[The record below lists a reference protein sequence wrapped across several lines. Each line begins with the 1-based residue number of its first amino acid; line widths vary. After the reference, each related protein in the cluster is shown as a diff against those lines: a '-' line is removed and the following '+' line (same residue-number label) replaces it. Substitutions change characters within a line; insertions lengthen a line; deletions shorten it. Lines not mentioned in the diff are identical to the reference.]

1 MLNYGWIIP
10 AIPAVSFIL
19 ILLFGKHFPKK
30 GSEIG
35 IVALSASF
43 ILSCVA
49 VYQWIDRVESASGGH
64 ESGLRALGQRQRDAT
79 VTDHPAQTQYVSRS
93 AACAPPRPRR
103 HRRPCP
109 WSAG

>member
-35 IVALSASF
+35 IAALSASF
-43 ILSCVA
+43 PSVDTRGPQICQGGTGHNSWYGDGQANALSA
-49 VYQWIDRVESASGGH
+49 VTH
-64 ESGLRALGQRQRDAT
+64 K
-79 VTDHPAQTQYVSRS
+79 P
-93 AACAPPRPRR
+93 
-103 HRRPCP
+103 
-109 WSAG
+109 